1 MDLINA
7 TRMQAAYTQGLQ
19 VDGRELLVV
28 VIKGTFQIPELAN
41 IVPQLAEEQAPLVF
55 ADTFTGEPGF
65 SAPIYE
71 SDFAPRKPRCDVL
84 LLGTAYAPEGT
95 PVNQIP
101 VGLKVGDFK
110 KVFRVVGDRVW
121 QAGIGGIEAGPPAP
135 FLQIPTTYDRAFGG
149 LDDFH
154 VDPEKHSA
162 YRPNPVG
169 VGYHAM
175 LSSELVNGAPM
186 PNTEESERSITNPA
200 GDYRPM
206 SFGPVGRSWEPRY
219 RLAGTYDQHWTDH
232 IFPFLPPDFDEA
244 YFQAAP
250 LDQQIPYL
258 QGGEEIVLANLTP
271 SGRNRFW
278 LPKIDMPVVF
288 FPKKGGKEETRAMI
302 DTLIIEPDLGRF
314 TITWRIARPLKKS
327 MFEVSQ
333 VLVGEMSRAW
343 WRARELGKTYYPS
356 LAHLAKANRSKAEEE
371 S

>member
-28 VIKGTFQIPELAN
+28 VIKGTFQIPEWAN
-41 IVPQLAEEQAPLVF
+41 QAPELAEEQVPLVF

-84 LLGTAYAPEGT
+84 LLGTAHAREGT

-121 QAGIGGIEAGPPAP
+121 QAGIGGIHAGPPAP
-135 FLQIPTTYDRAFGG
+135 FLQMPISYDRAFGG

-154 VDPEKHSA
+154 VDPEKHGA

-169 VGYHAM
+169 LGYHQI
-175 LSSELVNGAPM
+175 LSGNLVNGSPM

-219 RLAGTYDQHWTDH
+219 RLAGTYDQNWTDN

-250 LDQQIPYL
+250 PDQQIPYL

-288 FPKKGGKEETRAMI
+288 FPKKGGKEESRAVI
-302 DTLIIEPDLGRF
+302 DTLIVEPDSGRF

-343 WRARELGKTYYPS
+343 WRALELGKTYYPS
-356 LAHLAKANRSKAEEE
+356 LEHLAKANRPEAEEE